1 MALDG
6 GKIVSYLELDTS
18 GYESSLKS
26 VMRQLKDAGNQG
38 LTASK
43 RLSSLGG
50 ALGTA
55 GSALNRGVTVPLLA
69 AGTAAATAAISF
81 ESAFAGVRKTVNAT
95 EAEYASLAQ
104 GLKDMSGEIPASAN
118 ELAGLMEIAG
128 QLGVDQGNLLDFT
141 RTIANLGVTTNL
153 SGEAAAS
160 MLAQYANVM
169 QMPLD
174 QIGNLGSVIVAL
186 GNSCATTESDI
197 AEMAQRLAGTG
208 NLLGLTNAQV
218 MGLSATMS
226 SLGINAEAG
235 GSAMSRTM
243 QTMGSAVLGGGKE
256 LESFAHVAGMSAADF
271 AAAWQRDAIGALD
284 SFVAGIGRINQSG
297 GDAVGVLESL
307 GLSDLRIV
315 DTVLRLSGAE
325 GALTANV
332 AIANQAWTENSALQ
346 NEANQRYATTE
357 SQLQLAKNA
366 VVNMASSLG
375 SALLPMLSEGAN
387 TVASLAD
394 GFAALDTSTQKTIV
408 TVAGIAAAAGPVL
421 SILGKTMTLLSGP
434 AGWVALLGAAGV
446 AGAVA
451 ISRMRQAA
459 IQADLDRRFGDVTL
473 SASELDQAM
482 VQMTGRSTAYTE
494 AWTMAGEET
503 SAAVEAMKASAQSLD
518 TLLVKASLGFDVA
531 PEDMRTAAQ
540 QLATDARTAIEAQR
554 IKANLAIDTLFDPG
568 DWRGT
573 LLAGQIGGHF
583 AVLQSEA
590 ESLGKQL
597 AEAVEQGMADGFLDE
612 NEQATIDA
620 LRTQLMN
627 ILQQVADVESGS
639 QLYRWRN
646 QVGAAGLSAQ
656 SIMDLLESSNVI
668 YQGGLTEKQ
677 EARDYLKTLLSQ
689 QAASEGWSQAKYD
702 AEAAL
707 IDRQYETSAQA
718 WAAEIAQAQWE
729 AIGASVKNAYG
740 AEFERA
746 GTFMEQAKEQARD
759 AADNW
764 MRDYSGMT
772 PEDEGYAEAW
782 AAMYKDQLHTA
793 FAGGWID
800 VIDPQ
805 AQASLQE
812 LYTAMMPT
820 HETLRQLAQS
830 MGSEFPAELQAAL
843 DDMNILEMLVS
854 TPGDAWAEFVQN
866 IDTSPVREAGAQ
878 AGSEAA
884 AGMEEG
890 SAEAGQIGEQAGQG
904 FSQGVSSQ
912 SGAAYSAG
920 AALAKASMGGLRNT
934 LQVRSPSRVAW
945 AVGGYFVSGYAGSI
959 LAGRDTVWSAGTA
972 LGKASV
978 SALATAIDAHSPA
991 NETIKQGINF
1001 VKGFANGIVSLGK
1014 ATVGLTTEQGRSY
1027 VAGFA
1032 KGVGDRLGQTTVGK
1046 AVSAVAS
1053 KAGSVFSSALDEVK
1067 KQQEASAASS
1077 SAARARAAAA
1087 AEAARQKA
1095 VLDGIKQTAAAT
1107 LAADNAA
1114 YAQRMNLLSS
1124 QQQSLMD
1131 FAGSHAIWY
1140 QDDKGETET
1149 QAVKDRYDALIAQEK
1164 ARYEKQVATLQ
1175 TDAQKKAAEQAYKDR
1190 VELLKKQRD
1199 EEAEAVR
1206 KQYEL
1211 QKNMAAD
1218 WLSYQKSLLS
1228 AELSAKRAAYAE
1240 EDYQDELADLQK
1252 KLRQSKSAREKRE
1265 LQEQIDK
1272 MIRDHALE
1280 QEEAALQETLAGY
1293 DALIEAVNAGL
1304 IGMGD
1309 LTGNAAFGDLSFGT
1323 AGLGAL
1329 DTITSAQIAAVLGSL
1344 NQNALSGGTS
1354 ATVSSAQMAAA
1365 LQSASA
1371 SGTVAAVVKQ
1381 EGNHYTIDLRGA
1393 TVRDDSDIDRIV
1405 AELDRRLREAG
1416 R

>member
-18 GYESSLKS
+18 GYESSLQS

-243 QTMGSAVLGGGKE
+243 QHINSAVLGGGEE
-256 LESFAHVAGMSAADF
+256 LESFARVAGMSAADF
-271 AAAWQRDAIGALD
+271 AAAWQSDAIAALD

-297 GDAVGVLESL
+297 GDAAGVLESL

-325 GALTANV
+325 GSLAANV
-332 AIANQAWTENSALQ
+332 ALANQAWTENSALQ

-357 SQLQLAKNA
+357 SQLQLAKNSL
-366 VVNMASSLG
+366 VNMASSLG

-421 SILGKTMTLLSGP
+421 SILGKAMTLLSGP

-473 SASELDQAM
+473 SATELDQAM

-494 AWTMAGEET
+494 AWAMAGEET

-620 LRTQLMN
+620 LRTQLEN

-646 QVGAAGLSAQ
+646 QVGQAGLSAQ

-740 AEFERA
+740 AEYERA

-759 AADNW
+759 ATDKW
-764 MRDYSGMT
+764 MQSYSGMT

-782 AAMYKDQLHTA
+782 AATYKERLQSA
-793 FAGGWID
+793 FEYGWGD

-805 AQASLQE
+805 AQASLAQ
-812 LYTAMMPT
+812 LYEAMMPT
-820 HETLRQLAQS
+820 HDMLRQLAQS

-854 TPGDAWAEFVQN
+854 TPGNAGAEFVQN
-866 IDTSPVREAGAQ
+866 FDTTPVREAGAL

-920 AALAKASMGGLRNT
+920 AALAQASMGGLRNT

-959 LAGRDTVWSAGTA
+959 LAGRDAVWSAGTA

-991 NETIKQGINF
+991 DETKKQGINF

-1032 KGVGDRLGQTTVGK
+1032 KGVGDRLGQTAVGK

-1067 KQQEASAASS
+1067 KQQEASAA
-1077 SAARARAAAA
+1077 AARARAAAA
-1087 AEAARQKA
+1087 AEAARQRA

-1131 FAGSHAIWY
+1131 FAGAHAIWY

-1265 LQEQIDK
+1265 LQEKIDK

-1329 DTITSAQIAAVLGSL
+1329 DTITSAQLAAVLGSL